1 MSEER
6 ATTPNVEERLAEI
19 AHRVR
24 ACTRCDLWR
33 TRTQA
38 VPGEGNPRAE
48 VMFIGEAPGYH
59 EDRQGRPFVGA
70 AGQFLNELLGRA
82 GLRRE
87 EVYITNVVKC
97 RPPGNRDPLPDEIA
111 ACAPYL
117 EEQLAA
123 IQPRVIVTLGRYSM
137 ARWFPNEKI
146 SRIHGQARRIGP
158 YVVVP
163 MYHPAA
169 ALHQP
174 ALKELVEKDFEKLGE
189 IITQVRAEAAS
200 AAAQTDERGE
210 KPQQMRLF

>member
-1 MSEER
+1 MSQER
-6 ATTPNVEERLAEI
+6 SARELLENIAE
-19 AHRVR
+19 RVR
-24 ACTRCDLWR
+24 HCTRCDLWR

-38 VPGEGNPRAE
+38 VPGEGDPHAE

-87 EVYITNVVKC
+87 QVYITNVVKC

-117 EEQLAA
+117 DEQIAV
-123 IQPRVIVTLGRYSM
+123 IRPRVIVTLGRYSM

-146 SRIHGQARRIGP
+146 SRIHGKPRRFGDVI
-158 YVVVP
+158 VVP

-174 ALKELVEKDFEKLGE
+174 ALKELVEKDFDALRE
-189 IITQVRAEAAS
+189 ILAQARAEAARP
-200 AAAQTDERGE
+200 AEAQHSEE
-210 KPQQMRLF
+210 KAQQMRLF

>member
-1 MSEER
+1 MTEER
-6 ATTPNVEERLAEI
+6 SQARERSVEERLEEI
-19 AHRVR
+19 ARDVR

-38 VPGEGNPRAE
+38 VPGEGNPQAD
-48 VMFIGEAPGYH
+48 VMVIGEAPGYH

-87 EVYITNVVKC
+87 EVFITNVVKC

-111 ACAPYL
+111 SCAPYL
-117 EEQLAA
+117 EAQLAA
-123 IQPRVIVTLGRYSM
+123 IRPRVIVTLGRYSM

-146 SRIHGQARRIGP
+146 SRVHGQARRVGE

-174 ALKELVEKDFEKLGE
+174 ALKELVEKDFDQLGE
-189 IITQVRAEAAS
+189 ILRRVRAEARPP
-200 AAAQTDERGE
+200 TDEAPEER
-210 KPQQMRLF
+210 PHQMRLF